1 MALSFEARAAS
12 RLLDLAADTKPI
24 VGVHDG
30 LGDKTDSR
38 SASWTLHKTAPAT
51 TVLCP
56 ARRPATTALS
66 ARCALSAHARRLR
79 DHRPLQ
85 HVGAVPCPSALLR
98 GSIGRD
104 AVETSWEGQED

>member
-51 TVLCP
+51 TVLCH
-56 ARRPATTALS
+56 ARRPATTRLSEGAALPVDAHPRLVLERLMRPFVVVEPEPRREPGPAACWRRS
-66 ARCALSAHARRLR
+66 APPFAA
-79 DHRPLQ
+79 
-85 HVGAVPCPSALLR
+85 
-98 GSIGRD
+98 
-104 AVETSWEGQED
+104 